1 MHTPLHCAAMEGHKD
16 MADLLIAQGADVNAI
31 DSEKHTPLHDAI
43 INGHKDVVELIATTK
58 GSWLRLL

>member
-1 MHTPLHCAAMEGHKD
+1 MEGHKD